1 MIFLHQIYMS
11 FKKTNSLI
19 DELHQSSEFTGGH
32 SRVEIPVPFPNTE
45 VKRSNV
51 DGTAACPWESRKLP
65 VFFMPLFLIIQNLT
79 FYLSI

>member
-1 MIFLHQIYMS
+1 MS
-11 FKKTNSLI
+11 
-19 DELHQSSEFTGGH
+19 LHQSSEFTGGH

-65 VFFMPLFLIIQNLT
+65 VFFISKSFKINELLTLNIYYHMNLA
-79 FYLSI
+79 FFIHC